1 MIRVAGEVTD
11 GSAEGRGW
19 GQHHD
24 MLVGIQREE
33 PVLPTL
39 EALTAGAGLPPR
51 PATTPI
57 SESKPLVNRAM
68 AGYNGPRDHFFC

>member
-51 PATTPI
+51 DARPPRGNAPNCRNWRAVTPTERR
-57 SESKPLVNRAM
+57 S
-68 AGYNGPRDHFFC
+68 